1 MHRDFSNLSSIFRE
15 NKTAKCRNM
24 KISKYNFNMPLT
36 KKYSSKKVDGSE
48 RPEPICKIKSS
59 DDLAYSVEKYSD
71 QVGDGISFDKG
82 QRFSV
87 K

>member
-1 MHRDFSNLSSIFRE
+1 MDE
-15 NKTAKCRNM
+15 
-24 KISKYNFNMPLT
+24 
-36 KKYSSKKVDGSE
+36 SE
-48 RPEPICKIKSS
+48 RPEPICKIKSG
-59 DDLAYSVEKYSD
+59 DDLAYSVENYRD